1 MKKYRSISANFNL
14 KKKKKK
20 NGTICVEF
28 DIAK

>member
-14 KKKKKK
+14 KKKKK